1 MTHERSS
8 GVPGPL
14 ALCSLSGNNAAALRD
29 PWEYESDTAGIRM
42 AQAIGTRESNKTAS
56 GPVQPFKRMDTDYRV
71 PAAYLGVWATKKE
84 IPGGRECALPAQ
96 PFDAK
101 PWIYPKPIPT
111 HFIRTA

>member
-1 MTHERSS
+1 MN
-8 GVPGPL
+8 
-14 ALCSLSGNNAAALRD
+14 LSGNNAAALRD

-42 AQAIGTRESNKTAS
+42 AQAIGSAQSDFLAGSAIHPYKAS
-56 GPVQPFKRMDTDYRV
+56 FHTGAKQYLP